1 MSTFRQQLKPRFAAL
16 AIIVVAVLGLLL
28 VRLWSMQVLSGA
40 AYASQADNNRVRQ
53 ITTIAPRGRILDRN
67 GVELV
72 TNRPTLVVLV
82 DPFRGGGDEERAAH
96 QAKLQRLSA
105 LLDVP
110 VSEIEERLSSV
121 KEAALAPRVV
131 AIDVPME
138 TVAYL
143 AEHANEFPGV
153 EVQTRGVRKYPKGK
167 LAAHVVGYTGEISE
181 DEMQSPEFEGYDPTD
196 IVGKAGAERSFESV
210 LQGDRGTRVFEVD
223 ASGQPRRILKEI
235 EPEAGRDVQL
245 TIDWRVQAVAE
256 KALADALT
264 DAHREKYRKAKAGA
278 AVAIDVK
285 TGEIIAMASAPTYDP
300 TVFLGGVSSKQWRS
314 LTSTASEYPLTNRA
328 IMAQYP
334 PASTFKAFTGLAGL
348 EYKKTRQ
355 WAQYDCEGKWI
366 GMGAQWKKYCW
377 NRSGHGTE
385 SFMEGISDSCDTV
398 FYEIGY
404 EFYKDKGEKLQKFA
418 RSFGYGSLTGIDLP
432 GEADGRIP
440 DAAWKKKYNEDYPE
454 YQQWLPGDTVNMA
467 IGQGDVLATPLQV
480 ASTYAGI
487 ANGGRVMRP
496 HVLKQVLGSDGQPVR
511 SYEPTVAFKP
521 KVSKANLSIMHSALE
536 QVVDDGTA
544 RGAFRGFNED
554 VAGKT
559 GTAQVAGKD
568 DYAWFVGYAPA
579 DKPRYAVAVV
589 VEQGGHG
596 GSVAAPAARQILAA
610 LLGEKVEHVTAKDNS
625 R

>member
-1 MSTFRQQLKPRFAAL
+1 
-16 AIIVVAVLGLLL
+16 
-28 VRLWSMQVLSGA
+28 
-40 AYASQADNNRVRQ
+40 
-53 ITTIAPRGRILDRN
+53 
-67 GVELV
+67 
-72 TNRPTLVVLV
+72 
-82 DPFRGGGDEERAAH
+82 
-96 QAKLQRLSA
+96 
-105 LLDVP
+105 

-143 AEHANEFPGV
+143 SEHANEFPGV

-167 LAAHVVGYTGEISE
+167 LAAHLIGYTGEISE
-181 DEMQSPEFEGYDPTD
+181 NEMESPEFEGYDPTD

-235 EPEAGRDVQL
+235 EPEAGRDVKL

-256 KALADALT
+256 KALADALK

-278 AVAIDVK
+278 AVAVDIK
-285 TGEIIAMASAPTYDP
+285 TGEVIAMASAPTYDP

-314 LTSTASEYPLTNRA
+314 LTSTSSEYPLTNRA

-348 EYKKTRQ
+348 ENKMTRQ

-404 EFYKDKGEKLQKFA
+404 EFYKDRGEKLQKFS

-487 ANGGRVMRP
+487 ANGGKVMRP
-496 HVLKQVLGSDGQPVR
+496 HVLKQVLGSDGEPVR
-511 SYEPTVAFKP
+511 SYEPAVAFKP
-521 KVSKANLSIMHSALE
+521 KVSKANLSIMRSALE
-536 QVVDDGTA
+536 QVVDEGTA
-544 RGAFRGFNED
+544 QGAFRGFDEN